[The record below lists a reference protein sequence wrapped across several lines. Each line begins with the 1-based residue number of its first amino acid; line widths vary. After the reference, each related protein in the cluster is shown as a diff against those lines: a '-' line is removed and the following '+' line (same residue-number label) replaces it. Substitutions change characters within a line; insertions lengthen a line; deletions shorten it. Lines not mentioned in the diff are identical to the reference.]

1 MEREPTSYTIDKYYY
16 HIVRSVDPH
25 QLSVKVMAAAAAAV
39 SSGGGSGGG
48 GPQYFSLR
56 WNNHPSN
63 LVSVFSGLFSSETL
77 VDVTL
82 AAEGRH
88 IQAHKMLL
96 SACSDYFQ
104 VSSKM
109 KLFNITKKL
118 VTQRVFCSHA
128 KVKIILGVLSTSDEF
143 RT

>member
-1 MEREPTSYTIDKYYY
+1 MSTQSA
-16 HIVRSVDPH
+16 S
-25 QLSVKVMAAAAAAV
+25 
-39 SSGGGSGGG
+39 GSGSG

-56 WNNHPSN
+56 WNNHPAN

-82 AAEGRH
+82 AAEGKH

-104 VSSKM
+104 VGSLIKRLL
-109 KLFNITKKL
+109 K
-118 VTQRVFCSHA
+118 R
-128 KVKIILGVLSTSDEF
+128 
-143 RT
+143 

>member
-1 MEREPTSYTIDKYYY
+1 
-16 HIVRSVDPH
+16 
-25 QLSVKVMAAAAAAV
+25 MAAPGG
-39 SSGGGSGGG
+39 SHGGGGGAQAGGSGGGG

-56 WNNHPSN
+56 WNNHPAN

-82 AAEGRH
+82 AAEGKY

-104 VSSKM
+104 VSFS
-109 KLFNITKKL
+109 
-118 VTQRVFCSHA
+118 SS
-128 KVKIILGVLSTSDEF
+128 LS
-143 RT
+143 

>member
-1 MEREPTSYTIDKYYY
+1 
-16 HIVRSVDPH
+16 
-25 QLSVKVMAAAAAAV
+25 MAS
-39 SSGGGSGGG
+39 SSGGGSGGSG

-82 AAEGRH
+82 AAEGKH

-104 VSSKM
+104 VPPVQ
-109 KLFNITKKL
+109 KKTTL
-118 VTQRVFCSHA
+118 TQIAR
-128 KVKIILGVLSTSDEF
+128 L
-143 RT
+143 